1 MSGYILCQTKK
12 AEQPYFVENISTNI
26 YSIEELCYYLYHN
39 LYLIDKTII
48 NEGLC
53 TWLEKELGMEKLAAK
68 LRPHLG
74 KYAQAE
80 DILYPIFK
88 EINYLTYEELR
99 ILNGQLAKM
108 DTEPLLLREK
118 KKGDSLVENGI
129 YAGAIR
135 VYQKLL
141 ETEKTEEVREGFTAG
156 ILRNLGC
163 AYAYLFQMEKAAR
176 CFKDAYTRGGDV
188 EDLTKYLLAMHEI
201 LSAKEYKALLKE
213 EKISSEVCAAAD
225 ALLKEFS
232 GPSVQEISMEEVDA
246 VLDKCTKEYH
256 RSTGS

>member
-53 TWLEKELGMEKLAAK
+53 TWLEKQLGMEKLAAK

-74 KYAQAE
+74 KFAGAE
-80 DILYPIFK
+80 EILYPIFK

-99 ILNGQLAKM
+99 ILNSQLTKM
-108 DTEPLLLREK
+108 DTESPLLREK
-118 KKGDSLVENGI
+118 KKGDSLVENGM

-141 ETEKTEEVREGFTAG
+141 ESSGTEEVREGFTAG

-163 AYAYLFQMEKAAR
+163 AYAYLFQLEKAAQ
-176 CFKDAYTRGGDV
+176 CFKDAYERSGNE
-188 EDLTKYLLAMHEI
+188 EDLTRYLLAMHEV
-201 LSAKEYKALLKE
+201 LNAKEYKALLKDQ
-213 EKISSEVCAAAD
+213 KISSEISAAAD
-225 ALLKEFS
+225 ALLKNFS
-232 GPSVQEISMEEVDA
+232 EPSVQEISMEEADA
-246 VLDKCTKEYH
+246 ILDRCTKEYH